1 MNVPH
6 LSFEFDPDKAVANLR
21 KHGISFREAMTVFD
35 DPLAES
41 FPDELHSEN
50 EDRSITIGL
59 SSRYRLLFVSHR
71 EIENRVRLIGA
82 RRASIPEKKAY
93 EELKK
98 RS

>member
-1 MNVPH
+1 MPFARLH
-6 LSFEFDPDKAVANLR
+6 FEFDPAKAAANLR

-35 DPLAES
+35 DPLAQT
-41 FPDELHSEN
+41 FPDELHSED

-59 SSRYRLLFVSHR
+59 SSRNRLLFVSNR
-71 EIENRVRLIGA
+71 ETENHIRLIGA
-82 RRASIPEKKAY
+82 RHATVTEKKTY